1 MTLSL
6 HRHRKQQLVGEGRAE
21 TDHTLHPIANLG
33 REEDTI
39 LVQVV
44 DFTHCTRLDPLITE
58 MRLSL

>member
-6 HRHRKQQLVGEGRAE
+6 HRHQKQLLVGEGRAE
-21 TDHTLHPIANLG
+21 TDHTVHPIANLG
-33 REEDTI
+33 REEYTI

-44 DFTHCTRLDPLITE
+44 NFAHCTRLDHLITE